1 MTASTDRQ
9 PGSFRLRLLRWLAP
23 ASPAH
28 DHLLPRF
35 EQETRER
42 LARLSV
48 AIYTIALPFWT
59 FYTITDIWLFTDQI
73 WALLGLRALLLL
85 STGAGPWL
93 FRRPWAPRHV
103 YPLLLASWAATMA
116 ILTAMGVTTGYPAG
130 LYSISLF
137 GAVGLAA
144 LLPGPLVIYLALA
157 LSVTGIYTAGVAAAG
172 LLGDSSVTQFVFGLA
187 GAPVFFGGA
196 HYYLERQR
204 WENFLTRIQAEQ
216 LNARLSDELI
226 TARRIQQGL
235 LPPASPGWPTPDL
248 ACWSEAAREVGGDFY
263 AYTRRADGRLG
274 FAVGDVSGKGMPAAL
289 LMSTSLALLR
299 STVEAADTPDHLLAQ
314 LDRALTVTTRATRQN
329 CALCCVE
336 LSQGVATVANA
347 GGIAP
352 LVRHAD
358 GSTGWVEVGGLPL
371 GTGMNLL
378 GYRAR
383 QVELASGDLLILVS
397 DGIVE
402 AMREDG
408 EIFGFERFE
417 RAVAACDA
425 PSAFVAIALLRE
437 AVAEF
442 IGPAETHDDM
452 TIVVLR
458 IP

>member
-1 MTASTDRQ
+1 MRAPADRQ
-9 PGSFRLRLLRWLAP
+9 PGSFGLRLLRWLTP
-23 ASPAH
+23 ASAEH
-28 DHLLPRF
+28 RHLLPRF

-42 LARLSV
+42 LTRLSV
-48 AIYTIALPFWT
+48 AIYTISLPFWT
-59 FYTITDIWLFTDQI
+59 FYTITDIWFFADRI
-73 WALLGLRALLLL
+73 WPLLGLRALLLL
-85 STGAGPWL
+85 NAGLGLWL
-93 FRRPWAPRHV
+93 LRRPWAARRV

-130 LYSISLF
+130 LYSISLL

-144 LLPGPLVIYLALA
+144 LLPGPLAIYLALA
-157 LSVTGIYTAGVAAAG
+157 LSVTGIYTIGVALAG
-172 LLGDSSVTQFVFGLA
+172 LLGDAGVIQFILGLA
-187 GAPVFFGGA
+187 GAPAFFGGA

-204 WENFLTRIQAEQ
+204 WENFLTRIRAEQ
-216 LNARLSDELI
+216 LNARLADELI
-226 TARRIQQGL
+226 TARRIQQSL
-235 LPPASPGWPTPDL
+235 LPPASPGWPAPDL

-299 STVEAADTPDHLLAQ
+299 SVADAADPPDALLCR
-314 LDRALTVTTRATRQN
+314 LDRALAATTRATRQN

-336 LSQGVATVANA
+336 LRQRVATVANA

-352 LVRHAD
+352 LVRRAD
-358 GSTGWVEVGGLPL
+358 GSTAWIEVGGLPL

-378 GYRAR
+378 GYSAR
-383 QVELASGDLLILVS
+383 EVELEPGDMLILVS
-397 DGIVE
+397 DGVVE

-417 RAVAACDA
+417 RAVAAGEA
-425 PSAFVAIALLRE
+425 PSAFVAIALLRD

-458 IP
+458 MP

>member
-1 MTASTDRQ
+1 MQ
-9 PGSFRLRLLRWLAP
+9 
-23 ASPAH
+23 H
-28 DHLLPRF
+28 YHLLPRY

-42 LARLSV
+42 LTRLSV
-48 AIYTIALPFWT
+48 AIYAISIAFWSC
-59 FYTITDIWLFTDQI
+59 YTLTDIWLFTDRL

-85 STGAGPWL
+85 STGAGLWL
-93 FRRPWAPRHV
+93 FRRPWAPRQV
-103 YPLLLASWAATMA
+103 YPLLLGSWAVTMG
-116 ILTAMGVTTGYPAG
+116 ILTLMGITTGYPAG

-157 LSVTGIYTAGVAAAG
+157 LSVTGIYAAGVAIAG
-172 LLGDSSVTQFVFGLA
+172 LLGDIGVIQFMIGLV

-235 LPPASPGWPTPDL
+235 LPPASPGWPAPDL

-299 STVEAADTPDHLLAQ
+299 TAVDSADSPDALLGQ
-314 LDRALTVTTRATRQN
+314 LDRALTTTTRATRQN

-336 LSQGVATVANA
+336 LHQSVATIANA

-352 LVRHAD
+352 LIRRAD
-358 GSTGWVEVGGLPL
+358 GSTCWVEVGGLPL
-371 GTGMNLL
+371 GTGLNLL
-378 GYRAR
+378 GYRAC
-383 QVELASGDLLILVS
+383 QVELHPGDLLLLVS

-417 RAVAACDA
+417 RAAAACDA

-458 IP
+458 IPYSAAQSD